1 MKKKSTISLVLI
13 IIIPIL
19 VSLACNLP
27 SKDPAPDTLAGEVA
41 KGNVRFDGTGN
52 VTYLECQDP
61 TATVTVNVGER
72 AKELDGVE
80 FYDFIN
86 PVTVNAITDGRLQK
100 TDKCEKTSLGDK
112 YDWPAK
118 GIYYPKEAKIVFT
131 SCTQNNDEAVGE
143 AYLVGEGFEG
153 EYACYDKNDGG
164 LIFKVAFSA
173 YQIDK

>member
-1 MKKKSTISLVLI
+1 MKRKNTVSFVLI
-13 IIIPIL
+13 LIALIL
-19 VSLACNLP
+19 ASLACNLP
-27 SKDPAPDTLAGEVA
+27 TEEPAPDTLAAEVA
-41 KGNVRFDGTGN
+41 KGNIRFGGTGN
-52 VTYLECQDP
+52 VTYIECQDP
-61 TATVTVNVGER
+61 TATVTVSIGEKT
-72 AKELDGVE
+72 KELDGVK

-86 PVTVNAITDGRLQK
+86 PVTVNAVTDGRLQK
-100 TDKCEKTSLGDK
+100 TDKCEKTNPGDK

-131 SCTQNNDEAVGE
+131 TCTQNNDDADGN

-173 YQIDK
+173 YQISK